1 MKTEEII
8 KWFIREHS
16 DWVEDKSLVSWAEKL
31 GIKLN
36 HNGRLSEDELF
47 RLFVLASLW
56 NNTPTFCTEK
66 GEEAFK
72 RIRGEYTLRNFREA
86 SHNSNVRD
94 RLKILA
100 DKTIGNI
107 GIFSLLDFIAR
118 EDNWKLIKQIL
129 TFPTIGDRHD
139 DQRRLKKLWM
149 LINDPPKEACLKV
162 KLFLIFREIRIQ
174 FRNTSRYKYHPAI
187 CCVPD
192 SHVRMALA
200 NLGLIENPK
209 RYDLESYIRFS
220 EIVAEHFCRKPYE
233 LYDLPLFFC
242 TKLAVRGLN
251 HKYA

>member
-16 DWVEDKSLVSWAEKL
+16 DWVEDKSLVSWAGRL

-36 HNGRLSEDELF
+36 HNGRLLEDELF

-56 NNTPTFCTEK
+56 NNKPTFRAER
-66 GEEAFK
+66 GEEIFK
-72 RIRGEYTLRNFREA
+72 RIRNEYTLRNFREA
-86 SHNSNVRD
+86 SHNSNVRN

-107 GIFSLLDFIAR
+107 GIFKLLDFIAR

-129 TFPTIGDRHD
+129 TFPMIGNKHD
-139 DQRRLKKLWM
+139 DLKRLKKLWA
-149 LINDPPKEACLKV
+149 LFNNPSRGAYLTV

-174 FRNTSRYKYHPAI
+174 FRNTSRYRYHPAI

-192 SHVRMALA
+192 SHVRGALA
-200 NLGLIENPK
+200 ELDLIGNLEPH
-209 RYDLESYIRFS
+209 DLESLIR
-220 EIVAEHFCRKPYE
+220 PYE
-233 LYDLPLFFC
+233 LYDLPLFFWH
-242 TKLAVRGLN
+242 KNKMNLH
-251 HKYA
+251 HKYN